1 MEDFMVAVA
10 ISNNTF
16 VLWQTLFAI
25 TASTASIAAGFGW
38 LNKRLAKKS
47 DIDKLR
53 QELSEV
59 KDGNSKENARIISLV
74 EDLKESDHRT
84 ESRLD
89 RHIEFGTHTRGVQ
102 RNPLDGN
109 HDE

>member
-1 MEDFMVAVA
+1 MEASMVAVS
-10 ISNNTF
+10 ISNNSF

-25 TASTASIAAGFGW
+25 TASSASIAAGFGW
-38 LNKRLAKKS
+38 LNRKLAKKS

-53 QELSEV
+53 QELSDV
-59 KDGNSKENARIISLV
+59 KEGNSKENSRIIALV
-74 EDLKESDHRT
+74 EELKENDHRT

-89 RHIEFGTHTRGVQ
+89 RHIEFGTHTRGIQ
-102 RNPLDGN
+102 RSPLDGN